1 MTKVRAL
8 LVFYRQYEPDRLRRC
23 IKKGGP
29 ELNNDELRCVITG
42 LGMISAIGNN
52 VEECWRNAMKPVS
65 GIDHTTTV
73 DTENC
78 YSDYAAEVR
87 GDGWDTIDGTKDMDR
102 VSKLCIKAVDEAMR
116 DAKLESFGGSER
128 AGVIMGSCVGGVV
141 SVEEYYTK
149 EKAKKL
155 IPQMPISAIAS
166 QAAGYCGAG
175 GAVMNVANACAAGT
189 ISISYA
195 ADLIRAG
202 KADIVVAG
210 GADSF
215 SSVPFAGFT
224 SLHALDANPCSPFN
238 HLSGITLGEGA
249 GALIVESYEHAVKR
263 GAKIYCEVLGSGIS
277 SDAHHITAPRPDG
290 EGQMNAIRWA
300 IKESGVAESNI
311 DYVNA
316 HGTGTAKNDEAE
328 FLSLRTIFGGKNDHL
343 SVSSTKAMT
352 GHCLGAAGAVE
363 AVLAVKALTENTVPP
378 TLGFG
383 DEDMPVLAERSG
395 GIDFCPNTPRKKEL
409 DTVMSNSFAFGGNN
423 ASIIF
428 SRKSG
433 NLRKP
438 EKCPEICVTGLGIVT
453 PAGSGVQKYTEG
465 CTKGE
470 ELSAADLSSAVG
482 KEEYDELGLKMAFYR
497 KLDRFSQLQ
506 AVSGMYALK
515 DGGCT
520 VTDDN
525 ATDIGIIVGTSEGS
539 LSPVCDFEMLI
550 AEKGN
555 ANGSAFKFPNTVY
568 NAAGGYLSICSGIKG
583 YNVTATNGAQSGLF
597 SVGYA
602 MNVIRLGR
610 EKAMLA
616 TGTDENNEIIRELYT
631 GLGLASDKPV
641 QPYSGG
647 DSFALSDGSISIL
660 LEDGET
666 AKARGARV
674 YAHASGFGT
683 AYKNVLFGTLT
694 GSDDALDTAINNA
707 LDDAGMTAA
716 DISAVIGFADG
727 HKAVDTIE
735 YNALSRVFGDKL
747 GKLPVISVKKA
758 LGEGRAASAAL
769 GAAHAALMLHGDIA
783 EDSCVFYDNA
793 GNVSAGSVKSDS
805 LTNILAISFGAGGA
819 YSAVIISR

>member
-1 MTKVRAL
+1 M
-8 LVFYRQYEPDRLRRC
+8 
-23 IKKGGP
+23 
-29 ELNNDELRCVITG
+29 RCVITG
-42 LGMISAIGNN
+42 LGMISAIGEN
-52 VEECWRNAMKPVS
+52 VDECWKSAMASKS
-65 GIDHTTTV
+65 GIDHTKTV

-87 GDGWDTIDGTKDMDR
+87 GDKWDNIAGTEKMDR

-116 DAKLESFGGSER
+116 DAKIEGFGGSER

-141 SVEEYYTK
+141 SVEKYYTK
-149 EKAKKL
+149 EKSAEL

-202 KADIVVAG
+202 KADVVVAG

-300 IKESGVAESNI
+300 IEGSGVSETDI

-343 SVSSTKAMT
+343 SASSTKAMT

-378 TLGFG
+378 TLGFSDDDLG
-383 DEDMPVLAERSG
+383 LLAERAGS
-395 GIDFCPNTPRKKEL
+395 IDFCPNSPKKKEL

-428 SRKSG
+428 SKKTGSMK
-433 NLRKP
+433 KP
-438 EKCPEICVTGLGIVT
+438 DKLPEICITGLGIVT
-453 PAGSGVQKYTEG
+453 PAGNGAQKYIESCADENAPGT
-465 CTKGE
+465 
-470 ELSAADLSSAVG
+470 ADLCSSVG
-482 KEEYDELGLKMAFYR
+482 KDEYDELGLKMAFYR

-515 DGGCT
+515 DGNYT
-520 VTDDN
+520 VNSDN

-597 SVGYA
+597 SVGYG

-610 EKAMLA
+610 GKAVLA
-616 TGTDENNEIIRELYT
+616 TGTDENNEIIRGLYKD
-631 GLGLASDKPV
+631 LGLAADTCV
-641 QPYSGG
+641 QPYSHS
-647 DSFALSDGSISIL
+647 DKITLSDGSTSIL
-660 LEDGET
+660 LEDAET
-666 AKARGARV
+666 AKARGARI
-674 YAHASGFGT
+674 YARAKGFGT
-683 AYKNVLFGTLT
+683 ACRSVEFGKLT
-694 GSDDALDTAINNA
+694 GSGEALDTAINNA
-707 LDDAGMTAA
+707 LADAGMSIS
-716 DISAVIGFADG
+716 DIDAVVGFADG
-727 HKAVDTIE
+727 HTVVDKIE
-735 YNALSRVFGDKL
+735 CDALRRVFGDKL
-747 GKLPVISVKKA
+747 AKLPVISVKKK

-783 EDSCVFYDNA
+783 EYGCTYLDDAEVRT
-793 GNVSAGSVKSDS
+793 GTVKSAA
-805 LTNILAISFGAGGA
+805 LNNILAVAFGTGGS

>member
-1 MTKVRAL
+1 M
-8 LVFYRQYEPDRLRRC
+8 
-23 IKKGGP
+23 
-29 ELNNDELRCVITG
+29 RCVITG
-42 LGMISAIGNN
+42 LGMISAIGEN
-52 VEECWRNAMKPVS
+52 VDECWKSAMASKS
-65 GIDHTTTV
+65 GIDHTKTV

-87 GDGWDTIDGTKDMDR
+87 GDKWDNIACTEKMDR

-116 DAKLESFGGSER
+116 DAKIEGFGGSER

-141 SVEEYYTK
+141 SVEKYYTK
-149 EKAKKL
+149 EKSAEL

-202 KADIVVAG
+202 KADVVVAG

-300 IKESGVAESNI
+300 IEGSGISETDI

-343 SVSSTKAMT
+343 SASSTKAMT

-378 TLGFG
+378 TLGFSDDDLG
-383 DEDMPVLAERSG
+383 LLAERAGS
-395 GIDFCPNTPRKKEL
+395 IDFCPNSPKKKEL

-428 SRKSG
+428 SKRTGSMK
-433 NLRKP
+433 KP
-438 EKCPEICVTGLGIVT
+438 DKLPEICITGLGIVT
-453 PAGSGVQKYTEG
+453 PAGNGAQKYIESCADENAPGT
-465 CTKGE
+465 
-470 ELSAADLSSAVG
+470 ADLCSSVG
-482 KEEYDELGLKMAFYR
+482 KDEYDELGLKMAFYR

-515 DGGCT
+515 DGNYT
-520 VTDDN
+520 VNSDN

-597 SVGYA
+597 SVGYG

-610 EKAMLA
+610 GKAVLA
-616 TGTDENNEIIRELYT
+616 TGTDENNEIIRGLYKD
-631 GLGLASDKPV
+631 LGLAADTCV
-641 QPYSGG
+641 QPYSHS
-647 DSFALSDGSISIL
+647 DKITLSDGSTSIL
-660 LEDGET
+660 LEDAET
-666 AKARGARV
+666 AKARGARI
-674 YAHASGFGT
+674 YARAKGFGT
-683 AYKNVLFGTLT
+683 ACRSVEFGKLT
-694 GSDDALDTAINNA
+694 GSGEALDTAINNA
-707 LDDAGMTAA
+707 LADAGMSIN
-716 DISAVIGFADG
+716 DIDAVVGFADG

-735 YNALSRVFGDKL
+735 CDALRRVFGDKL
-747 GKLPVISVKKA
+747 AKLPVISVKKK

-783 EDSCVFYDNA
+783 EYGCAYLDDAEVRT
-793 GNVSAGSVKSDS
+793 GTVKSAA
-805 LTNILAISFGAGGA
+805 LNNILAVAFGTGGS